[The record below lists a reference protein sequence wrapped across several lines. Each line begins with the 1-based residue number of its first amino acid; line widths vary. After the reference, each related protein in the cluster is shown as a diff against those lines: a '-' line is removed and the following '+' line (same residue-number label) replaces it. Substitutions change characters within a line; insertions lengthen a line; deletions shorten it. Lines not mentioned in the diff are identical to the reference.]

1 MSTLGDMKTRI
12 SEETTRDDLLASG
25 AIEREIRSAIR
36 FYSTFRFWFN
46 EKRTQVSFNTVNG
59 QSSYTSADHADI
71 PNLMRIDYVLVEYQG
86 RQISVR
92 YATPEQ
98 IEVWT
103 GSISAVLNPPSFY
116 NYYQKELRFYP
127 IPDDAYPVRVAGVIR
142 LPAPADDAETDNA
155 WMVDAEELIRARA
168 TRQLYLT
175 NFFGSEQGMVAAFGQ
190 MENEALERLRF
201 ETSSRSNVRTVR
213 SHNL

>member
-12 SEETTRDDLLASG
+12 AEETTRDDLLSSG

-36 FYSTFRFWFN
+36 FYSAFRFWFN
-46 EKRTQVSFNTVNG
+46 EKRTQVTFNTVSG
-59 QSSYTSADHADI
+59 QSTYTGADDADI
-71 PNLMRIDYVLVEYQG
+71 PNLMRIDYALVEYQG
-86 RQISVR
+86 RQISLK

-103 GSISAVLNPPSFY
+103 GSISAVLNPPTFY
-116 NYYQKELRFYP
+116 NYYEKELRFYP
-127 IPDDAYPVRVAGVIR
+127 IPDDAYAVRVAGVIR
-142 LPAPADDAETDNA
+142 LPAPQNDTEADNP
-155 WMVDAEELIRARA
+155 WMSDAEEMIRARA

-175 NFFGSEQGMVAAFGQ
+175 NFFGSEQGMVAAFAQ
-190 MENEALERLRF
+190 MEAEALDRLRI
-201 ETSSRSNVRTVR
+201 ETSSRSQVRTVR